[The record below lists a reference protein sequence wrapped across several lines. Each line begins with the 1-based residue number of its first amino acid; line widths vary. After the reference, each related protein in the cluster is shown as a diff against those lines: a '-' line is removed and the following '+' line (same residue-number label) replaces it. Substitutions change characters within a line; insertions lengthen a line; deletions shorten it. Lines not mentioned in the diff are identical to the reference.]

1 MDRSWIYTSAPFSL
15 AFLSGVQHFM
25 EYVRARCSS
34 ADEKI
39 KCPCRKCLNQKE
51 KSLDDV
57 HEDIELN
64 GMSRCYISWA
74 HHGEEEDDVGQDDDG
89 ELAVVPEDMS
99 CDGTDQ
105 GQAPLDEEGQAE
117 DVIDD
122 GARGVQGLIQ
132 DLRDAA
138 SHGLGGN
145 LYKQLME
152 ETKRELYPGC
162 TEETRLSFMIKL
174 LHIKLYNR
182 ITTSG
187 FDAFLELLSST
198 LKNVPGIPK
207 SYNEMKAVLRKLGF
221 GYVSI
226 DACKYDCALFWKDHE
241 GDDHCPVCGFT
252 RWKVNKEGRKK
263 VPHKALHYF
272 PIIPCLQ
279 RLFMSKQRAQYAR
292 WHKEKRVPVENEM
305 RHPADGKAWKDFDQT
320 FKSFVDDPRN
330 LRLAIATDGFNPFG
344 QMSNSYSIWPV
355 LVVPYN
361 FPPWMCMDQSNYML
375 ALLIPGKNH
384 QAKISMCLCSL

>member
-1 MDRSWIYTSAPFSL
+1 MEPRGPTHGGSSPTKRAAPPPTSIHGNHPHKVEMDRSWLYTSAPFSP
-15 AFLSGVQHFM
+15 AFLSGIQQFM
-25 EYVRARCSS
+25 EYVRGSV
-34 ADEKI
+34 DEKI
-39 KCPCRKCLNQKE
+39 KCPCQKCLNQKE
-51 KSLDDV
+51 KSLDDA

-64 GMSRCYISWA
+64 GMSRCYIRWA
-74 HHGEEEDDVGQDDDG
+74 HYGEEEDDVGQDDDG

-152 ETKRELYPGC
+152 EAKCELYPGC

-174 LHIKLYNR
+174 LHIKVYNR

-187 FDAFLELLSST
+187 FDTFLELLSST
-198 LKNVPGIPK
+198 LNNVPGIPK

-226 DACKYDCALFWKDHE
+226 DVCKYDCALFSKDHE
-241 GDDHCPVCGFT
+241 GDDHCPVFGFT
-252 RWKVNKEGRKK
+252 RWKVNKECRKK
-263 VPHKALHYF
+263 VPHKVLRYF
-272 PIIPCLQ
+272 PIIPRLQ

-305 RHPADGKAWKDFDQT
+305 RHPADGEAWTDFDET

-330 LRLAIATDGFNPFG
+330 LRLK
-344 QMSNSYSIWPV
+344 
-355 LVVPYN
+355 
-361 FPPWMCMDQSNYML
+361 ML
-375 ALLIPGKNH
+375 LPQITQAL
-384 QAKISMCLCSL
+384 MVSLDDKRLSL